1 MMSRLIGGPITNP
14 ESLEGQVDQLRRG
27 RFGMAFKC
35 DKVRRRLSSEIA
47 LPGVDQPIEVALRQ
61 PEFTDCVGQSLH
73 NRVSAHGAPLEGG
86 RDVLSPPLQTDLPE
100 HRLGDGLRYPCNLV
114 VEGVK

>member
-47 LPGVDQPIEVALRQ
+47 LPGVDQPIEMALRQ
-61 PEFTDCVGQSLH
+61 RELADCGGQPLH
-73 NRVSAHGAPLEGG
+73 DRVSAHRAPLEGG
-86 RDVLSPPLQTDLPE
+86 RDVLAPPLQADLAQ
-100 HRLGDGLRYPCNLV
+100 HWLRDALPYP
-114 VEGVK
+114 